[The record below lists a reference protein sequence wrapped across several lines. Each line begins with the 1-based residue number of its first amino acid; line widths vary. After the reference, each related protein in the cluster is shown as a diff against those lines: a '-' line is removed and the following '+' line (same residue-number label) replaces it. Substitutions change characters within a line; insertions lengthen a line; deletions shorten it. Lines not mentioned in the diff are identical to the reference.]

1 MSKKVM
7 LFIGVIAA
15 DIASVIRKLNTLKMV
30 IYRLPDTIR
39 LKCASGRLISH
50 SAPRG

>member
-1 MSKKVM
+1 MVFSC
-7 LFIGVIAA
+7 VIAA
-15 DIASVIRKLNTLKMV
+15 ESSSVRKKLNTLKVV
-30 IYRLPDTIR
+30 IDRLPDGIT

>member
-1 MSKKVM
+1 M
-7 LFIGVIAA
+7 LFSFVIAA
-15 DIASVIRKLNTLKMV
+15 EISSVRKKLNTLKMV
-30 IYRLPDTIR
+30 IDILPDSIM